1 MQAKHGDYNEDIHRP
16 GILHNER
23 LLPKRVMDQFQLSV
37 DEWEKRVV
45 NWWKE
50 HRGSLK

>member
-16 GILHNER
+16 GSLVNER
-23 LLPKRVMDQFQLSV
+23 LLPKRVVEQFKFSPE
-37 DEWEKRVV
+37 EWEKRVV
-45 NWWKE
+45 HWWKE